1 MTKTLNRPTN
11 AVKMRVAIWGTEHKA
26 KLTGMTKVAAAAF
39 IKKELG
45 IDFPLSAVS
54 SIYKALGIDLSTQGR
69 NATCATRNGKND
81 LKVRLLSR
89 IVKRL
94 YKDLG
99 VAVPANLEALCVGSP
114 IANLETETTA
124 E

>member
-11 AVKMRVAIWGTEHKA
+11 AVKMRVAIWGTENKA
-26 KLTGMTKVAAAAF
+26 KLAGLSKVAAVAF

-45 IDFPLSAVS
+45 IDLPTSAVS
-54 SIYKALGIDLSTQGR
+54 SIYKALDIPPPRSTR

-99 VAVPANLEALCVGSP
+99 VVVPANLEALCVGSP
-114 IANLETETTA
+114 IANLEAETTA

>member
-1 MTKTLNRPTN
+1 MKTLNRPTN
-11 AVKMRVAIWGTEHKA
+11 AVKMRVAIWATEHKP
-26 KLTGMTKVAAAAF
+26 KLTGLTKVAAAAF

-45 IDFPLSAVS
+45 IDIPVFTIS
-54 SIYKALGIDLSTQGR
+54 SIYKAVGIELSSQGR
-69 NATCATRNGKND
+69 GATCATRNGKND

-99 VAVPANLEALCVGSP
+99 VAVPANLEALCIGSP
-114 IANLETETTA
+114 IANMADDTA